1 VGVAIKIQARKLS
14 VSLCVFRAPPT
25 WDDQFYPNV
34 KAEQMVAADVGENGG
49 LTLNKDYI
57 DFPKGRDHIKSGL
70 KAGVVRQTSATR
82 QS

>member
-1 VGVAIKIQARKLS
+1 
-14 VSLCVFRAPPT
+14 
-25 WDDQFYPNV
+25 V